1 MARLPLL
8 SRSCNP
14 LKLPSDFTRHH
25 ETALRRLRAYVNPQD
40 YAPLSHLMNTDPI
53 LSFADADLVTGIE
66 RLEQWTPHKGP
77 LFEEDNIRAFNIYIK
92 SIEGTPTYSLLGQ
105 DDIDNKNF
113 KGVWTTVQSL
123 YDTEENKAQHLEQA
137 NHIVYTANLTD
148 KSPVPPR
155 TFIALTQEAHRRIE
169 KITGNSLADITKLQY
184 FFKRVQ
190 GCSYWKDTI
199 NFIRKDATLKKSW
212 KEATQLLL
220 ENIPWKTFQTSAT
233 LAMLRTCVLSQFP
246 KPIVILLI
254 LNLLPLACRMV
265 SNKRNRQQLNVK
277 SGRTNA

>member
-1 MARLPLL
+1 MLL
-8 SRSCNP
+8 SIKNRTKPGS
-14 LKLPSDFTRHH
+14 F
-25 ETALRRLRAYVNPQD
+25 ETSYWRRTCAESV
-40 YAPLSHLMNTDPI
+40 
-53 LSFADADLVTGIE
+53 
-66 RLEQWTPHKGP
+66 
-77 LFEEDNIRAFNIYIK
+77 K
-92 SIEGTPTYSLLGQ
+92 SVEGTPTYSLLSQ

-137 NHIVYTANLTD
+137 NHIIYTANLTD

-199 NFIRKDATLKKSW
+199 NFIRKDATLKKNW

-220 ENIPWKTFQTSAT
+220 ANIPDERNSRNASNMRAITISEAYLHFVDPESTSS
-233 LAMLRTCVLSQFP
+233 RLSDGVEQK
-246 KPIVILLI
+246 KPS
-254 LNLLPLACRMV
+254 AAER
-265 SNKRNRQQLNVK
+265 KK
-277 SGRTNA
+277 